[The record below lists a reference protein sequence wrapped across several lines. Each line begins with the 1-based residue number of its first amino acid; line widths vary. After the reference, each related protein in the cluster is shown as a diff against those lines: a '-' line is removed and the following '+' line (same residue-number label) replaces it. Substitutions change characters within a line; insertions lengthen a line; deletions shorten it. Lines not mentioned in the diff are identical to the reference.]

1 MKTEKQ
7 KGLRCAGATTWPV
20 VMTRVR
26 YINRPV
32 IDQFSRDRI
41 EDLGLTEVD
50 VFIKRQRSNKEEE
63 GKKE

>member
-1 MKTEKQ
+1 
-7 KGLRCAGATTWPV
+7 
-20 VMTRVR
+20 MTRVR